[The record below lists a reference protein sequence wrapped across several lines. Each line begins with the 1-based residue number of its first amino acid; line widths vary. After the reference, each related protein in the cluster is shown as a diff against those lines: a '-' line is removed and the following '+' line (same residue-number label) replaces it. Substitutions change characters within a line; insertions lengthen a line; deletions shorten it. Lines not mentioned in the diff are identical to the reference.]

1 MEQLLFQMLW
11 QVMTLIRKML
21 QLEREQQLVGVSFS
35 LGAGEGL
42 EAHFNSTYIWRL
54 LEWRNAEM
62 CIE

>member
-35 LGAGEGL
+35 LGAGGGL